1 MNQADPRQKYVPT
14 KEIETIKYSSFNAK
28 FVEFIL
34 TEKLVYTIKQL
45 IKVGKMF
52 VSEYMMNLDII
63 KFRVTDLMRCQVSG
77 NKKEI
82 LQVYKNFQKL

>member
-1 MNQADPRQKYVPT
+1 
-14 KEIETIKYSSFNAK
+14 
-28 FVEFIL
+28 
-34 TEKLVYTIKQL
+34 
-45 IKVGKMF
+45 MF

-63 KFRVTDLMRCQVSG
+63 KFKVTDLMRCQVSG